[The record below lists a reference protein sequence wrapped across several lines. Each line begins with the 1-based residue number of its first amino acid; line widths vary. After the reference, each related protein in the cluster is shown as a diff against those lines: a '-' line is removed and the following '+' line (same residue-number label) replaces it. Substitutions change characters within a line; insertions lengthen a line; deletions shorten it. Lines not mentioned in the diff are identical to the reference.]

1 MAPIRARAIFR
12 IFVLVPFSS
21 YLFKKNKQARVAL
34 ANFVLVP
41 HNLLILD
48 EPSNHL
54 DMATVHV
61 LTEALQAS

>member
-1 MAPIRARAIFR
+1 M
-12 IFVLVPFSS
+12 
-21 YLFKKNKQARVAL
+21 YLFYLFLICLKTIEQARVAL

-61 LTEALQAS
+61 LTEALQASETSVCSY